1 MAENGN
7 LNSAKVA
14 KNDEF
19 YTQLT
24 DIEKELKHYKHH
36 FKNKIVFCNCDDPE
50 WSNFWKY
57 FYNNFNTL
65 GLKKLISTHYEKN
78 KQSYKLEYD
87 GLNIAKT
94 MLQSDGD
101 FRSDECVEV
110 LKGSDIVVTNPPFS
124 LFSSF
129 ISLLIKYN
137 KDFIVLG
144 NKNGYTYSGVFPHI
158 KSGKIK
164 IGATNRTGGMWMIMP
179 QNIEIESSHAKEN
192 KDVTLVNVSGVR
204 WFTTLSCKQKT
215 KPIELTCTYS
225 EEKYLKYDNYDA
237 INVDKTADIPKDYTG
252 IMGVPVSFLD
262 KYCDE
267 QFLIIGAT
275 ESEGKGFSCGLWD
288 NSSSKKQAMVNGVAK
303 YKRIFIRFKNVQSG
317 VK

>member
-1 MAENGN
+1 MAQNGN

-19 YTQLT
+19 YTQLS

-87 GLNIAKT
+87 GLNIAKI

-110 LKGSDIVVTNPPFS
+110 LKGSDIVVTNPP
-124 LFSSF
+124 
-129 ISLLIKYN
+129 
-137 KDFIVLG
+137 
-144 NKNGYTYSGVFPHI
+144 
-158 KSGKIK
+158 
-164 IGATNRTGGMWMIMP
+164 
-179 QNIEIESSHAKEN
+179 
-192 KDVTLVNVSGVR
+192 
-204 WFTTLSCKQKT
+204 LS
-215 KPIELTCTYS
+215 
-225 EEKYLKYDNYDA
+225 
-237 INVDKTADIPKDYTG
+237 
-252 IMGVPVSFLD
+252 
-262 KYCDE
+262 
-267 QFLIIGAT
+267 IIH
-275 ESEGKGFSCGLWD
+275 
-288 NSSSKKQAMVNGVAK
+288 
-303 YKRIFIRFKNVQSG
+303 
-317 VK
+317 